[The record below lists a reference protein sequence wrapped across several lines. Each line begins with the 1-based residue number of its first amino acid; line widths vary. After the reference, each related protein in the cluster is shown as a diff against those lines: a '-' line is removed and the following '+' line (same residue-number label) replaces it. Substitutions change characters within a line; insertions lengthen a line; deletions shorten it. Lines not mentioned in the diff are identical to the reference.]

1 MFESNHNHNNSKQ
14 QFTKLLSFLPSIY
27 NVRANIIDSLFCTNL
42 NSSYGKTV
50 DEFLDKKY
58 STLKETK

>member
-1 MFESNHNHNNSKQ
+1 
-14 QFTKLLSFLPSIY
+14 LPSIY
-27 NVRANIIDSLFCTNL
+27 NVRANIIDNLFCANL

-58 STLKETK
+58 STLKEEK